1 MKKIL
6 VIGGSYFAGR
16 VFVEELIKTEDVAV
30 HVFNRG
36 RIQLGINGV
45 AEHHGDREDA
55 GQIHCAIP
63 GEEWDAVVD
72 FCAYTHSHVK
82 LLLDSLQGKTKQYI
96 FISTTTIYQNS
107 WNLPIR
113 EDAPKVSGPQP
124 ELGPHASYGYDKWRA
139 EHAVRQACARAGM
152 SFTILRPAIIYGFY
166 NYAPREQ
173 YFFDLLQRGE
183 AVVIPDSRLALF
195 SFIWVVD
202 MARMIIRCIGEEK
215 ACNQEFNLASDELI
229 SYPRIVEVLEEITGK
244 KIPVVRKPVAEINR
258 ERIPLPFPMDEHL
271 VYSGAKLQR
280 LLDFDYTPF
289 AAGMRQT
296 FNYYLMVL
304 KKRQE
309 SSH

>member
-1 MKKIL
+1 MKKVL

-16 VFVEELIKTEDVAV
+16 VFVEELIKTKDLSV

-36 RIQLGINGV
+36 RVQLGIDGV
-45 AEHHGDREDA
+45 SEHRGDREDA
-55 GQIHCAIP
+55 SQIHNAIP

-72 FCAYTHSHVK
+72 FCAYTPEHIE
-82 LLLDSLQGKTKQYI
+82 LMLNNMQGKTRQYI
-96 FISTTTIYQNS
+96 LISTTSIYQNS

-113 EDAPKVSGPQP
+113 EDAPKLSGPQP

-139 EHAVRQACARAGM
+139 EHAVRQACARTGM
-152 SFTILRPAIIYGFY
+152 SYTILRSAIIYGFY

-183 AVVIPDSRLALF
+183 AVVIPVGGLALF

-215 ACNQEFNLASDELI
+215 AHNQEYNLASDQLI

-244 KIPVVRKPVAEINR
+244 KIPVVHKPIAEINW
-258 ERIPLPFPMDEHL
+258 ERIPLPFPLDEHL

-280 LLDFDYTPF
+280 LLDFDFTPF
-289 AAGMRQT
+289 ATGMRET

-304 KKRQE
+304 KQRRGDTV
-309 SSH
+309 